1 MLLLKIIP
9 LFSLFYAQ
17 SNTELGLIEHIYL
30 LESKDSFRLPWFI
43 ISSLADEM

>member
-17 SNTELGLIEHIYL
+17 FNTESRLIEHIYL
-30 LESKDSFRLPWFI
+30 LDSKDSVQLPWFI
-43 ISSLADEM
+43 IRPLAGEM